1 MAHEKLTNELN
12 VAEKL
17 VLSFQHLL
25 FVVVGGVSLASLL
38 SLGNQLFEIVLLE
51 DFLEAISAVVEE
63 LFAER
68 AEFKHT
74 WDSLFALRLKVDL
87 DNGRAKLAIEF
98 GVGVFNLGFA
108 ENGLNHSVKDFVSNL
123 ESLGFSLVKAL
134 L

>member
-1 MAHEKLTNELN
+1 MAHEKLSDELN
-12 VAEKL
+12 IAEKL

-25 FVVVGGVSLASLL
+25 FVVISSVRLASLL
-38 SLGNQLFEIVLLE
+38 SLSKQLFEIVLLE

-98 GVGVFNLGFA
+98 GVGVFHLSLA
-108 ENGLNHSVKDFVSNL
+108 ENGLNHSV
-123 ESLGFSLVKAL
+123 
-134 L
+134 

>member
-98 GVGVFNLGFA
+98 GVGVFNLGLA
-108 ENGLNHSVKDFVSNL
+108 ENSLNHSVKDFVSNL